1 MRLRI
6 RDRGKWSVAAGVAA
20 AAMLLAAPVAGAH
33 ELFEERAETAVERY
47 AGTVQGG
54 GTGTLSVQTPEGETN
69 IMVTRFDA
77 GRCRRRTVHVRVCPL
92 VYEGEDYLEERC
104 TGPNAPLNPDTDFS
118 EDTRECFRNV
128 VCRQTVVVTLR
139 GAHRVTGPRSR
150 RGRDLSLRAS
160 DIRCGFEDNAATQ
173 DPTP

>member
-1 MRLRI
+1 M
-6 RDRGKWSVAAGVAA
+6 RDRGKWSVAAGAAVAA
-20 AAMLLAAPVAGAH
+20 VLLGAPVAGAH

-54 GTGTLSVQTPEGETN
+54 STGTLSVRTSEGETN
-69 IMVTRFDA
+69 IMVTRYDA

-118 EDTRECFRNV
+118 EDTRECFRTA

-139 GAHRVTGPRSR
+139 GSHRVGGTRSR
-150 RGRDLSLRAS
+150 RDRDLSLRAS
-160 DIRCGFEDNAATQ
+160 DIRCTFEDNDTTR
-173 DPTP
+173 DSTP

>member
-1 MRLRI
+1 MRE
-6 RDRGKWSVAAGVAA
+6 RGKWSVAAGAAVAA
-20 AAMLLAAPVAGAH
+20 VLLAAPVAGAH

-54 GTGTLSVQTPEGETN
+54 STGTLSVQTPEGETN
-69 IMVTRFDA
+69 IMVTRYDA

-104 TGPNAPLNPDTDFS
+104 AGPDAPINADPNFS
-118 EDTRECFRNV
+118 ESTRECFRNV

-139 GAHRVTGPRSR
+139 GPHQVTGPRSGS
-150 RGRDLSLRAS
+150 GRDLSLRAS
-160 DIRCGFEDNAATQ
+160 DIRCELEGNSTSPN
-173 DPTP
+173 PTP